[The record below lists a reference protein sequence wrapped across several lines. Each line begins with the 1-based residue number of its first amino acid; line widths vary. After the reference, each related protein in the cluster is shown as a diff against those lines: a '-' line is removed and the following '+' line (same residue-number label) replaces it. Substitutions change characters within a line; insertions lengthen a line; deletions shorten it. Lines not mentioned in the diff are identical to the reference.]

1 MTISPLNI
9 DLHHYS
15 SQDTFDRTVDKV
27 PTKPPQGT
35 KMLYIKRVK
44 EIHSM
49 TTLSQLKQR
58 IDQLIETQGEES
70 PVAAFIYTKEDVVQ
84 YDDDFNEVEI
94 EDNTIIEDVLYNVE
108 DTDYIYTQIQ
118 GVIDD
123 ELTQKE
129 VAL

>member
-1 MTISPLNI
+1 
-9 DLHHYS
+9 
-15 SQDTFDRTVDKV
+15 
-27 PTKPPQGT
+27 
-35 KMLYIKRVK
+35 
-44 EIHSM
+44 M

-94 EDNTIIEDVLYNVE
+94 EDDRIIEDVLYNVE

-118 GVIDD
+118 DIIDD
-123 ELTQKE
+123 ELKE
-129 VAL
+129 VV

>member
-1 MTISPLNI
+1 
-9 DLHHYS
+9 
-15 SQDTFDRTVDKV
+15 
-27 PTKPPQGT
+27 
-35 KMLYIKRVK
+35 
-44 EIHSM
+44 M

-94 EDNTIIEDVLYNVE
+94 EDDRIIEDVLYNVE

>member
-1 MTISPLNI
+1 
-9 DLHHYS
+9 
-15 SQDTFDRTVDKV
+15 
-27 PTKPPQGT
+27 
-35 KMLYIKRVK
+35 
-44 EIHSM
+44 M

-58 IDQLIETQGEES
+58 IDKLIEDQGEES

-123 ELTQKE
+123 ELKE

>member
-1 MTISPLNI
+1 
-9 DLHHYS
+9 
-15 SQDTFDRTVDKV
+15 
-27 PTKPPQGT
+27 
-35 KMLYIKRVK
+35 
-44 EIHSM
+44 M

-118 GVIDD
+118 DSIDD
-123 ELTQKE
+123 ELKE
-129 VAL
+129 VV